1 MIRELVEYI
10 HLYNP
15 GTLAM
20 SFLNSSVECADE
32 DTIRQVALLMK
43 QTGCDIHAI
52 GDGGFGGCTWPENI
66 YQLSVS
72 IKGKNYTWFRMA
84 SNSR

>member
-1 MIRELVEYI
+1 
-10 HLYNP
+10 
-15 GTLAM
+15 
-20 SFLNSSVECADE
+20 
-32 DTIRQVALLMK
+32 MK

-72 IKGKNYTWFRMA
+72 IKGKIIRGLEWLVIVD
-84 SNSR
+84 S